1 MTLEQQGEAAA
12 AAFRIE
18 HHLGVQPLGDLVALI
33 EQTTGHDVAVLDAG
47 PDEHGLTMR
56 DPARE
61 AVFIGVARTRH
72 PMRQRSTLAH
82 ELAHVLFADWTAGD
96 DLSARSPEEI
106 RADAF
111 ARHLLVPGEG
121 LKAFLGHR
129 ETLTE
134 ADLSAVVQRFLI
146 SPPVA
151 AIALHDCGYIDPATK
166 QQWMALSTPRL
177 ATRFGWTDQY
187 HALQNE
193 ADQTR
198 SPQRLLARAVSG
210 YSEGVVTA
218 QTIGTL
224 RGISAREVTEEL
236 AEAGVIPKEHQPP
249 WMAAAD
255 LPTVTVDLSD
265 LEDDETSKSSAE

>member
-12 AAFRIE
+12 AKFRSE

-56 DPARE
+56 DPARDV
-61 AVFIGVARTRH
+61 VFIGVARTRH

-82 ELAHVLFADWTAGD
+82 ELAHVLFGDWTDGE
-96 DLSARSPEEI
+96 DLSARPPEEI

-111 ARHLLVPGEG
+111 ARHLLVPSDG
-121 LKAFLGHR
+121 LIAFLRHR

-134 ADLSAVVQRFLI
+134 ADLSAVVQWFLV
-146 SPPVA
+146 SPQIA
-151 AIALHDCGYIDPATK
+151 AIALYDCGYIDAATK
-166 QQWMALSTPRL
+166 QEWMALTTPRL
-177 ATRFGWTDQY
+177 ATRFGWSDQY
-187 HALQNE
+187 HSLQND

-218 QTIGTL
+218 QTVATL
-224 RGISAREVTEEL
+224 RGISAEEVADEL
-236 AEAGVIPKEHQPP
+236 TEAGVIPREHQPP
-249 WMAAAD
+249 WIAATD
-255 LPTVTVDLSD
+255 LPAVTVDLSD
-265 LEDDETSKSSAE
+265 LQDDETPKSSAQ